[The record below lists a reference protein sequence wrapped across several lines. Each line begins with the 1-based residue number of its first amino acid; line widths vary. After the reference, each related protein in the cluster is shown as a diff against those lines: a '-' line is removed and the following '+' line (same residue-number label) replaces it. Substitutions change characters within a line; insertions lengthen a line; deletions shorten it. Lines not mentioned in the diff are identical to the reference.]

1 MITEKQFITML
12 GLVIVPQVAELI
24 ARDSKLTEV
33 QALRAFLRS
42 KTYSVL
48 EVEDSKAWNYSPMAL
63 FAIRKSEQDT
73 GAPEWP
79 TEGLLA

>member
-24 ARDSKLTEV
+24 ACDSKLTEV
-33 QALRAFLRS
+33 QTLRAFLRS

-48 EVEDSKAWNYSPMAL
+48 EVL
-63 FAIRKSEQDT
+63 
-73 GAPEWP
+73 
-79 TEGLLA
+79 